1 MAEEGAD
8 CRLECI
14 NCKAAY
20 ALSDT
25 RYQCECGGM
34 LDALHDLTALR
45 GKVSRELFASRL
57 GAKELPYSS
66 GVWRYGELILPI
78 EDKFIVS
85 RPEGNTNLYRRRNLS
100 AWVGV
105 ENMALKHEGEN
116 PTGSFKDRGMTVGVT
131 QAKALGC
138 KVVACAS
145 TGNTSS
151 SLAAYGAL
159 GGLEVLVFVPQGK
172 ISLGKL
178 SQTLAYGATTLEVRG
193 SFDTAM
199 RLVREVCAR
208 YGVYLLNSVNPLRI
222 EGQKSTVIEL
232 LQQLNWEVPD
242 WIVLPAGNL
251 GNVSAFGKALHELK
265 ELGLIDRLPRLAA
278 IQAHGANPFWQSF
291 VDDFQRRV
299 RITTPET
306 VATAIRIGNPVS
318 YEKAIRGLRWTE
330 GVAAEVTDE
339 EIMEAKA
346 RVDAAGIGCEPAS
359 ASSVAGARKLA
370 QEGVIKRGDMV
381 VGILTG
387 HILKDPET
395 TIAYHQ
401 GGLVGVSS
409 RQANRPIV
417 IEPTLQAV
425 EKILEVKL

>member
-1 MAEEGAD
+1 
-8 CRLECI
+8 
-14 NCKAAY
+14 
-20 ALSDT
+20 
-25 RYQCECGGM
+25 M